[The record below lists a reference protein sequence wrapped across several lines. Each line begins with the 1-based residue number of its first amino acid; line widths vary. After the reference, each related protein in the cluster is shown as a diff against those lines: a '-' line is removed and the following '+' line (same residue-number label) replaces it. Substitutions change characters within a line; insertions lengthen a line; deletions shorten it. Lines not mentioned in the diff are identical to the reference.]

1 MFIFS
6 QFNFPDPKP
15 PDSEG
20 AWRVPGEAGGRSSC
34 HPGAERRQGGGFP
47 EEGGEESERKGALDA
62 EWRVGFNFTTGSLRP

>member
-20 AWRVPGEAGGRSSC
+20 DWRVPERLGVRAAVTQEQKEGR
-34 HPGAERRQGGGFP
+34 EGFP
-47 EEGGEESERKGALDA
+47 EEEGEESEPKGALEA
-62 EWRVGFNFTTGSLRP
+62 EWRVRFIFTTGSL